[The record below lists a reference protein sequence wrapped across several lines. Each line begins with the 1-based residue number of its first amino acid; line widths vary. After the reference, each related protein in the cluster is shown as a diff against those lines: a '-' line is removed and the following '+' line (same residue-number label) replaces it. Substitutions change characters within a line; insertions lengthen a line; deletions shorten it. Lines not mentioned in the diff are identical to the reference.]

1 MSDNILKYAAG
12 NNASDIHLTQNKPA
26 WIRINGE
33 FKKMDYTATVDDI
46 DKFVESFLPDMLCQY
61 HKFKNREST
70 RPIDGAFEFMGRRFR
85 TNIYYSLSGMNVAL
99 RLLSDKILPL
109 EKLLMP
115 DTVKEFISPHNGLI
129 LVAGKTGSGK
139 TTTLASMIDAINH
152 TRYENIL
159 TIEEPIEYI
168 HISDLSRIE
177 QIEVGVHAESFE
189 SATVAALRQN
199 PNIILIGEMRDLP
212 TIQNAITLAETGHMV
227 YGTLHAKSITETIDR
242 IIDVFPSGQQEQ
254 IRQQLASVL
263 KGILHQTL
271 VRGTNGNVLPLVEQL
286 IVDDTVS
293 SMIMQRQRPNAIR
306 DYLRG
311 KSKCG
316 NVHIAD
322 NAAWHIQNGRLE
334 VQTIKHL
341 LSPDDYN
348 MVKAILANIQKRG
361 GFDG

>member
-1 MSDNILKYAAG
+1 MPGNILKYAAKG
-12 NNASDIHLTQNKPA
+12 NASDIHITQNKPA
-26 WIRINGE
+26 WLRQNGE
-33 FKKMDYTATVDDI
+33 FKQHEYIATVNDI
-46 DKFVESFLPDMLCQY
+46 DKFVESFMPDMLCQY
-61 HKFKNREST
+61 HKFKNRENT
-70 RPIDGAFEFMGRRFR
+70 CPIDCAFQFMNRRFR
-85 TNIYYSLSGMNVAL
+85 ANIYYSLSGMNVAL
-99 RLLSDKILPL
+99 RLLSDKIMPL

-115 DTVKEFISPHNGLI
+115 DNVTEFITPHNGLI
-129 LVAGKTGSGK
+129 LVAGKRGSGK

-152 TRYENIL
+152 SRCENFL

-168 HISDLSRIE
+168 HKSDLSRIE

-189 SATVAALRQN
+189 AATIAALRQN

-271 VRGTNGNVLPLVEQL
+271 VRGINGNVIPIVEQL

-293 SMIMQRQRPNAIR
+293 SMIMQRQKPNAIR

-322 NAAWHIQNGRLE
+322 NVAWHIQSSRLE

-348 MVKAILANIQKRG
+348 MVKAILANFKTRG